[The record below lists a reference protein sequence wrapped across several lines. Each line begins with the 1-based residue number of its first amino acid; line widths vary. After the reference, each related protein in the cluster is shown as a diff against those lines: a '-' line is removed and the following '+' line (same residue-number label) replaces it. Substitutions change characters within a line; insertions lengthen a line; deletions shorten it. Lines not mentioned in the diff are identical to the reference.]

1 MDLCI
6 KTLYQ
11 QELQVRFNIILEYC
25 GGRSREG
32 LLSSHGVAAL
42 DVDHDVLDV
51 RIAWPAVL
59 LEDAHLAAAG
69 SDKEKLDRFLF

>member
-1 MDLCI
+1 MRL
-6 KTLYQ
+6 
-11 QELQVRFNIILEYC
+11 NIILEYC

-51 RIAWPAVL
+51 RIAGPAVL
-59 LEDAHLAAAG
+59 LQDAHLAAAG
-69 SDKEKLDRFLF
+69 PDKEIWDRFLF